1 MIKNLVLI
9 YLKDLGSALFL
20 RYVCWPT
27 SDKLLSLSEP
37 WFPHLYT
44 SLFMRYYC
52 MINKISLVV
61 NRKHFFLSYIR
72 LLTWGRA
79 CSDC

>member
-20 RYVCWPT
+20 PYVCWPT

-37 WFPHLYT
+37 WFPHLPAGAMT
-44 SLFMRYYC
+44 LARP
-52 MINKISLVV
+52 LG
-61 NRKHFFLSYIR
+61 HLE
-72 LLTWGRA
+72 T
-79 CSDC
+79 